1 MDYIHNQWI
10 YLFMPRTTML
20 RTDRLRLRHLR
31 LLDAVESGGSLSRA
45 AQQLGLS
52 QPAATKILREL
63 ETVVGAALYERLPRG
78 VRLTEAGH
86 AVVERLRIGLTA
98 LDRALDQTRGSGRS
112 APRRRLS
119 VGALPLATVDVL
131 PQAVAQLMREGID
144 FDIEISEGTVP
155 DMLAALRG
163 RRIDCFI
170 GRVDAATLR
179 DPALRDL
186 AATPLITEGLSFAA
200 ARRHP
205 LARRRAVPLAELVMQ
220 SWVLAPLPSFTRVV
234 IDQHF
239 LDHGLTLPQPAVES
253 LSFHTN
259 LQIVGRSDL
268 VTAAPFSAVAHY
280 GRLGLVQHLRVD
292 HEPVAT
298 PLLFL
303 AHRET
308 MALSSLQRLA
318 AALRA
323 GIRTG

>member
-10 YLFMPRTTML
+10 YLSMPRIATL

-31 LLDAVESGGSLSRA
+31 LLDAVEASGSLSRA

-52 QPAATKILREL
+52 QPAATKILREV

-78 VRLTEAGH
+78 VRLTEAGQ

-98 LDRALDQTRGSGRS
+98 LDRALGSGKS

-131 PQAVAQLMREGID
+131 PQAVARLMREGID

-155 DMLAALRG
+155 AMLAALRG

-170 GRVDAATLR
+170 GRVDATTLR

-186 AATPLITEGLSFAA
+186 IATPLITEGLSFAA
-200 ARRHP
+200 SRRHP
-205 LARRRAVPLAELVMQ
+205 LARRRGVPLAELVAQ
-220 SWVLAPLPSFTRVV
+220 AWVLAPLPSFTRVV
-234 IDQHF
+234 VDQHF
-239 LDHGLTLPQPAVES
+239 LDQGLTLPQPAIES

-259 LQIVGRSDL
+259 LQIVGRSDHL

-280 GRLGLVQHLRVD
+280 SRLGLVQALRVD
-292 HEPVAT
+292 RQPVAT

-308 MALSSLQRLA
+308 MALPSLQRLA
-318 AALRA
+318 VALQA
-323 GIRTG
+323 GIKTG

>member
-10 YLFMPRTTML
+10 YHAMPRTTAL

-31 LLDAVESGGSLSRA
+31 LLDAVETNGSLSRA

-86 AVVERLRIGLTA
+86 AVVERLRIGLTS
-98 LDRALDQTRGSGRS
+98 LDRALDGGRK

-119 VGALPLATVDVL
+119 VGALPLATVDML

-200 ARRHP
+200 SRRHP
-205 LARRRAVPLAELVMQ
+205 LARRRTVPLAELVAQ
-220 SWVLAPLPSFTRVV
+220 AWVLAPLPSFTRVV
-234 IDQHF
+234 VDQHF
-239 LDHGLTLPQPAVES
+239 LDHGLTLPQPAIES

-280 GRLGLVQHLRVD
+280 SRLGLVQALRVD
-292 HEPVAT
+292 REPVAT

-308 MALSSLQRLA
+308 MALPSLQRLA
-318 AALRA
+318 AALQA

>member
-10 YLFMPRTTML
+10 YRPMLRTATL

-31 LLDAVESGGSLSRA
+31 LLDAVEAAGSLSRA

-98 LDRALDQTRGSGRS
+98 LDRALDQARGGGKT

-131 PQAVAQLMREGID
+131 PQAIARLMREGID

-155 DMLAALRG
+155 AMLAALRS
-163 RRIDCFI
+163 RQIDCFI

-186 AATPLITEGLSFAA
+186 AATPLITEGLSFAVS
-200 ARRHP
+200 RRHP
-205 LARRRAVPLAELVMQ
+205 LARRRSVPLADIVAE

-234 IDQHF
+234 VDQHF
-239 LDHGLTLPQPAVES
+239 LDHGLTLPWPAVES

-280 GRLGLVQHLRVD
+280 SRLGLMQRLRVD

-308 MALSSLQRLA
+308 MALSALQRLA
-318 AALRA
+318 AALQA
-323 GIRTG
+323 GVRTG

>member
-1 MDYIHNQWI
+1 MTRFAN
-10 YLFMPRTTML
+10 PRA
-20 RTDRLRLRHLR
+20 DRLRLRHLR
-31 LLDAVESGGSLSRA
+31 LLDAVEASGSLSRA
-45 AQQLGLS
+45 AQQLGVT

-63 ETVVGAALYERLPRG
+63 EAACGAALYERLPRG
-78 VRLTEAGH
+78 VRLTEAGR

-98 LDRALDQTRGSGRS
+98 FDRALGSGKT
-112 APRRRLS
+112 APRRRLL

-155 DMLAALRG
+155 EMLAALRD
-163 RRIDCFI
+163 RWIDCFI

-186 AATPLITEGLSFAA
+186 SAAPLITEGLSFAV

-205 LARRRAVPLAELVMQ
+205 LARRRSVPLTDLVAQ

-234 IDQHF
+234 VDQHF
-239 LDHGLTLPQPAVES
+239 LDHGLTLASPAIES

-259 LQIVGRSDL
+259 LQIVGRSSL

-280 GRLGLVQHLRVD
+280 SRLGLVQRLRVD
-292 HEPVAT
+292 REPVAT

-303 AHRET
+303 AHRDA
-308 MALSSLQRLA
+308 MALPSLQRLA
-318 AALRA
+318 AALQA
-323 GIRTG
+323 GVKQVAVKKPQNRLTCSDGT

>member
-1 MDYIHNQWI
+1 MI
-10 YLFMPRTTML
+10 

-31 LLDAVESGGSLSRA
+31 LLDAVEASGSLSRA

-78 VRLTEAGH
+78 VRLTATGR

-98 LDRALDQTRGSGRS
+98 LDRALGSGKA

-131 PQAVAQLMREGID
+131 PQAIARLTREGID
-144 FDIEISEGTVP
+144 FDIEITEGTVP
-155 DMLAALRG
+155 DMLAALRS
-163 RRIDCFI
+163 RKIDCFI

-179 DPALRDL
+179 DPTLRDL
-186 AATPLITEGLSFAA
+186 TATPLMTEGLSFAVS
-200 ARRHP
+200 RRHP
-205 LARRRAVPLAELVMQ
+205 LARRRSVPLAGMVDE

-239 LDHGLTLPQPAVES
+239 LDHGLSLPQPAIES

-268 VTAAPFSAVAHY
+268 VTVAPFSAVAHY
-280 GRLGLVQHLRVD
+280 SRLGLVQRLRID
-292 HEPVAT
+292 HELVAT

-303 AHRET
+303 AHREAMT
-308 MALSSLQRLA
+308 LASLQRLA
-318 AALRA
+318 AALQA
-323 GIRTG
+323 GVTAVRTG

>member
-1 MDYIHNQWI
+1 MDYIDNQWI
-10 YLFMPRTTML
+10 YHLMTRAPIL

-31 LLDAVESGGSLSRA
+31 LLDAVEASGSLSRA

-78 VRLTEAGH
+78 VRLTGTGH
-86 AVVERLRIGLTA
+86 AVVERLRLGLTA
-98 LDRALDQTRGSGRS
+98 LDRALGGGKA

-155 DMLAALRG
+155 AMLAALRS
-163 RRIDCFI
+163 RQIDCFI
-170 GRVDAATLR
+170 GRVDATTLR

-186 AATPLITEGLSFAA
+186 AAAPLITEGLSFAVS
-200 ARRHP
+200 RSHP
-205 LARRRAVPLAELVMQ
+205 LARRRSVPLADLVAQ
-220 SWVLAPLPSFTRVV
+220 AWILAPLPSFTRVV
-234 IDQHF
+234 VDQHF
-239 LDHGLTLPQPAVES
+239 LDHGLALPQPAIES

-259 LQIVGRSDL
+259 LQIVGRSEL

-280 GRLGLVQHLRVD
+280 SRLGLMQHLRVD

-303 AHRET
+303 AHREA
-308 MALSSLQRLA
+308 MALPSLQRLA
-318 AALRA
+318 AALQA

>member
-10 YLFMPRTTML
+10 YLLMI

-31 LLDAVESGGSLSRA
+31 LLDAVESCGSLSRA

-63 ETVVGAALYERLPRG
+63 ETVVGSMLYERLPRG
-78 VRLTEAGH
+78 VRLTEAGR
-86 AVVERLRIGLTA
+86 AVVERLRIGLVAFDKA
-98 LDRALDQTRGSGRS
+98 LGTGKTV
-112 APRRRLS
+112 PRRRLV

-131 PQAVAQLMREGID
+131 PQAVAKLMRDGID
-144 FDIEISEGTVP
+144 FDIEITEGTVP
-155 DMLAALRG
+155 AMLAALRS
-163 RRIDCFI
+163 RQIDCFI

-179 DPALRDL
+179 DPSLRDL

-205 LARRRAVPLAELVMQ
+205 LARRRVVPLADIVGQ

-234 IDQHF
+234 VDQHF
-239 LDHGLTLPQPAVES
+239 LDAGLALPRPAIES

-280 GRLGLVQHLRVD
+280 SRLGLVQRLRVD
-292 HEPVAT
+292 RELAAT

-303 AHRET
+303 AHREA
-308 MALSSLQRLA
+308 MALPSLQQLA
-318 AALRA
+318 AALQA
-323 GIRTG
+323 GVKEVRTG

>member
-1 MDYIHNQWI
+1 
-10 YLFMPRTTML
+10 ML
-20 RTDRLRLRHLR
+20 RTATLRSDRLRLRHLR
-31 LLDAVESGGSLSRA
+31 LLDAVEAAGSLSRA

-86 AVVERLRIGLTA
+86 AVVERLRIGLMA
-98 LDRALDQTRGSGRS
+98 LDRALDQGLGDGRS
-112 APRRRLS
+112 VPRRRLS
-119 VGALPLATVDVL
+119 VGALPLATVDML
-131 PQAVAQLMREGID
+131 PQAVAQLRREGID

-200 ARRHP
+200 SRRHP
-205 LARRRAVPLAELVMQ
+205 LARRRSVPLAELVAQ
-220 SWVLAPLPSFTRVV
+220 AWVLAPLPSFTRVV
-234 IDQHF
+234 VDQHF
-239 LDHGLTLPQPAVES
+239 LDHGLSLPRPVVES

-280 GRLGLVQHLRVD
+280 SRLGLVQSLRVD
-292 HEPVAT
+292 REPVAT

-318 AALRA
+318 AALQA
-323 GIRTG
+323 GVRTG

>member
-10 YLFMPRTTML
+10 YLLMI

-31 LLDAVESGGSLSRA
+31 LLDAVEVSGSLSRA

-63 ETVVGAALYERLPRG
+63 ETVVGSTLYERLSRG
-78 VRLTEAGH
+78 VRLTEAGR
-86 AVVERLRIGLTA
+86 AVVERLRIGLVAFDKA
-98 LDRALDQTRGSGRS
+98 LGTGKTV
-112 APRRRLS
+112 PRRRLA

-131 PQAVAQLMREGID
+131 PQAVAKLMRDGID
-144 FDIEISEGTVP
+144 FDIEITEGTVP
-155 DMLAALRG
+155 AMLAALRS
-163 RRIDCFI
+163 RQIDCFI

-179 DPALRDL
+179 DPSLRDL

-205 LARRRAVPLAELVMQ
+205 LARRRTVPLADIVGQ
-220 SWVLAPLPSFTRVV
+220 PWVLAPLPSFTRVV
-234 IDQHF
+234 VDQHF
-239 LDHGLTLPQPAVES
+239 LDAGLALPRPAIES

-280 GRLGLVQHLRVD
+280 SRLGLVQRLRVD
-292 HEPVAT
+292 RELAAT

-303 AHRET
+303 AHREA
-308 MALSSLQRLA
+308 MALPSLQQLA
-318 AALRA
+318 AALQA
-323 GIRTG
+323 GVKEVRTG

>member
-10 YLFMPRTTML
+10 YHSML
-20 RTDRLRLRHLR
+20 HTAAFRTDRLRLRHLR
-31 LLDAVESGGSLSRA
+31 LLDAVEVSGSLSRA

-98 LDRALDQTRGSGRS
+98 LDRALDQTRSGGKA

-155 DMLAALRG
+155 AMLAALRG

-200 ARRHP
+200 SRRHP
-205 LARRRAVPLAELVMQ
+205 LARRRSVPLAELVTQ
-220 SWVLAPLPSFTRVV
+220 AWVLAPLPSFTRVV
-234 IDQHF
+234 VDQHF
-239 LDHGLTLPQPAVES
+239 LDHGLTLPQPAIES

-259 LQIVGRSDL
+259 LQIVGRSEL
-268 VTAAPFSAVAHY
+268 ITAAPFSAVAHY
-280 GRLGLVQHLRVD
+280 SRLGLVQRLRVD

-308 MALSSLQRLA
+308 MALPALQRLA
-318 AALRA
+318 AALQA
-323 GIRTG
+323 GIKTG

>member
-10 YLFMPRTTML
+10 YHSMLRTAAL

-31 LLDAVESGGSLSRA
+31 LLDAVEAAGSLSRA

-98 LDRALDQTRGSGRS
+98 LDRALDQARGSGRS

-119 VGALPLATVDVL
+119 VGALPLATVDML
-131 PQAVAQLMREGID
+131 PQAVAQLRREGID

-200 ARRHP
+200 SRRHP
-205 LARRRAVPLAELVMQ
+205 LARRRSVPLAELVAQ
-220 SWVLAPLPSFTRVV
+220 AWVLAPLPSFTRVV
-234 IDQHF
+234 VDQHF
-239 LDHGLTLPQPAVES
+239 LDHGLTLPRPAVES

-280 GRLGLVQHLRVD
+280 SRLGLVQSLRVD
-292 HEPVAT
+292 REPVAT

-318 AALRA
+318 AALQA
-323 GIRTG
+323 GVRTG